1 MLYLPAAINNGNIH
15 SIRQGSNSVDR
26 DGLSTHAGYHSLF
39 APVVSTTG
47 DSLNARTPFTSHS
60 TTSQSSSTVYLTDHG
75 LSMPVCVSTKFHQ
88 YDPHS
93 WSVLPVYKALSK
105 RINHTMQEKGSSSGS
120 HARARRT
127 VPHGSVPCD
136 ADPGLA
142 DVLSSL
148 PHLPYAQR
156 PCYRILLES

>member
-1 MLYLPAAINNGNIH
+1 MRRG
-15 SIRQGSNSVDR
+15 SIIVGRYD
-26 DGLSTHAGYHSLF
+26 LSTLHMQDTTLCLHLYY
-39 APVVSTTG
+39 VVSTTG
-47 DSLNARTPFTSHS
+47 STTGDFLNARSPFTSHS

-120 HARARRT
+120 HVRARRT

-136 ADPGLA
+136 ADPGFA
-142 DVLSSL
+142 DVLLSL
-148 PHLPYAQR
+148 PYLPYAQR